1 MKKALLVFL
10 LFALG
15 WKPLIAQLLVHKI
28 MSGSAVID
36 AEKKDI
42 QKLDSCQYVQVSLAY
57 KKKTETYNIS
67 LDIGDRK
74 LWFVAENNVPSN
86 VVLRSFDSQVAV
98 YNYLDG
104 LGWDYLDTIED
115 TRTTDIWAQV
125 LFDVNIVK
133 TKLVYIFKRKKK

>member
-1 MKKALLVFL
+1 MKKALLVCL
-10 LFALG
+10 LFAFGL
-15 WKPLIAQLLVHKI
+15 KPLTAQLLVHKI
-28 MSGSAVID
+28 MNGSGVID

-42 QKLDSCQYVQVSLAY
+42 QKLDSCQYVQVSFAY

-67 LDIGDRK
+67 LDIGDKK
-74 LWFVAENNVPSN
+74 LWFVAENNVPAN

-125 LFDVNIVK
+125 FFDVNIVK